1 MRKFRNAALA
11 AATATTVAFAGVS
24 VASAQEAPSPAGSET
39 QAAADQNGGQ
49 AEENGSTNPVLSSGS
64 SQPNDADAD
73 KLSAAVTAG
82 LSSKNPNL
90 AELGKVT
97 GADQH
102 ANALDLLGSSVD
114 DTKNPQWSRIWR
126 DAANWAAIAAALG
139 GVIAAY
145 NYAVYQGIIP
155 HAIQF

>member
-11 AATATTVAFAGVS
+11 VATATTVAFAGVS
-24 VASAQEAPSPAGSET
+24 VASAQEPSEQPEKAVTAPENDGKPG
-39 QAAADQNGGQ
+39 
-49 AEENGSTNPVLSSGS
+49 ENGSTNPVLSSGS
-64 SQPNDADAD
+64 SQPGDADAD
-73 KLSAAVTAG
+73 KLSAAATAG

-145 NYAVYQGIIP
+145 NYAVFQGIIP